1 MKAVK
6 RFFTEYLLLNLF
18 IFSCV
23 GLLSLVFLNLSFFDP
38 FTEAFKDFSLT
49 DLYYTKVK
57 DKNHIY
63 KGPVVLINIENR
75 SRKEITFLFEQIQQG
90 QPKVVAL
97 DLLFAQRQNE
107 QDSFLKAEF
116 AKNSNYIFSYIADFE
131 NEKESVYNDT
141 FFTTTKNGYANMVGE
156 SRAFSTIRFY
166 NPFTQNKEAFTSSI
180 IKAYDSVLYATV
192 LKKKNKQLEIHYSGN
207 LSNFQYYNF
216 DEVLNPDFDAT
227 TLKNKIV
234 LVGYLGLPQT
244 TFASKVDE
252 DKFFTPLNS
261 RLSGR
266 SFPDMYG
273 CVIHANILQMIFEK
287 NYVKVVPQWQMI
299 LVSFLVIWLFLP
311 FMCGLFF
318 KGDLWFNAAGTLV
331 QLVGSILIVF
341 FSVWTYRYFN
351 TKFDP
356 GLLMGCF
363 VLLPTFIN
371 LYEALLKF
379 LHYKLK
385 LPFRSRFL
393 DKDHND

>member
-6 RFFTEYLLLNLF
+6 RFFTEYLLLNFF

-23 GLLSLVFLNLSFFDP
+23 GLLSLVFLNISFFDP

-49 DLYYTKVK
+49 DLYYTKI
-57 DKNHIY
+57 KNRNDIY
-63 KGPVVLINIENR
+63 KGPVILINVENR
-75 SRKEITFLFEQIQQG
+75 NRKEIAFLLQQIQQG
-90 QPKVVAL
+90 QPKVVAV
-97 DLLFAQRQNE
+97 DILFAQRQNQ

-116 AKNSNYIFSYIADFE
+116 AKNANYIFSYIADFE
-131 NEKESVYNDT
+131 NEKESIYNDT

-166 NPFTQNKEAFTSSI
+166 YPFTKNKVAFTSSI
-180 IKAYDSVLYATV
+180 LKAYDSVLYKDF
-192 LKKKNKQLEIHYSGN
+192 LKKKNKKLEIHYSGN
-207 LSNFQYYNF
+207 LPNFQYYNF
-216 DEVLNPDFDAT
+216 DEVLNPNFDAK

-234 LVGYLGLPQT
+234 IVGYLGVAQT
-244 TFASKVDE
+244 TYTSKVDE

-287 NYVKVVPQWQMI
+287 NYVKVVPQWKMI
-299 LVSFLVIWLFLP
+299 LVSFVIIWLFLP
-311 FMCGLFF
+311 LMCGLFF

>member
-1 MKAVK
+1 MQAVK
-6 RFFTEYLLLNLF
+6 RFFTEYILLNFF
-18 IFSCV
+18 IFGCV
-23 GLLSLVFLNLSFFDP
+23 GLLSLIFLNISFFDP

-57 DKNHIY
+57 DRNDIY
-63 KGPVVLINIENR
+63 KGPVVLINVENR
-75 SRKEITFLFEQIQQG
+75 NRKEITFLFEQIQQG

-97 DLLFAQRQNE
+97 DMLFAQRQNE

-116 AKNSNYIFSYIADFE
+116 AKKTNYVFSYIADFE
-131 NEKESVYNDT
+131 NEEETVYNDT

-156 SRAFSTIRFY
+156 NRAFTTIRFY
-166 NPFTQNKEAFTSSI
+166 HPFTHNKESFTSSI
-180 IKAYDSVLYATV
+180 IKAYDIKLYADL

-216 DEVLNPDFDAT
+216 DEVLSPNFDAAV
-227 TLKNKIV
+227 LKNKIV
-234 LVGYLGLPQT
+234 LVGYLGLVQT
-244 TFASKVDE
+244 TLLSKVDE
-252 DKFFTPLNS
+252 DKFFTPLNN

-287 NYVKVVPQWQMI
+287 NYIKVVPQWRMI
-299 LVSFLVIWLFLP
+299 LISFLIIWLFLP
-311 FMCGLFF
+311 IMCGLFF

-331 QLVGSILIVF
+331 QLAGSIFIVF
-341 FSVWTYRYFN
+341 FSVGVYRYFN